1 MTCRVTMPPDLSCV
15 MQLLPEHIGSDQGQ
29 AGIGDTE
36 PAFTVVIVIFADNG
50 AVLDFGT
57 GIDDAAVDA
66 TMPADRGVRQQDGIR
81 DAAI

>member
-36 PAFTVVIVIFADNG
+36 PAFTVVIVIFADNRT
-50 AVLDFGT
+50 VLDLGA

-66 TMPADRGVRQQDGIR
+66 TILADPCVRQQDGVR
-81 DAAI
+81 DAAV